1 MKCSDIINKRIVSNY
16 LHLIFDRPYV
26 ILSAIFVLDIA
37 CCITQRNMHYLEMI
51 GNDGLI
57 NAMCKMVTAK
67 NKYESNIFIIVM
79 LYRVLE
85 TKYYKIYNIFVL

>member
-1 MKCSDIINKRIVSNY
+1 MAILENNNRINISVRISQEINYQNAQLDMKCSDIINKRIVSNY
-16 LHLIFDRPYV
+16 LHLIFDKPYV

-57 NAMCKMVTAK
+57 NAMC
-67 NKYESNIFIIVM
+67 
-79 LYRVLE
+79 
-85 TKYYKIYNIFVL
+85 

>member
-1 MKCSDIINKRIVSNY
+1 MELSN
-16 LHLIFDRPYV
+16 LVNNRLISNCLRLIFDRPNV

-57 NAMCKMVTAK
+57 NAMCKMITAK
-67 NKYESNIFIIVM
+67 NKYESNRLIMVM
-79 LYRVLE
+79 LYRVNELS
-85 TKYYKIYNIFVL
+85 ISF